1 MQNCLIFNSFFGRE
15 LAILTWTQNLGRKQI
30 QVLFLPVHLY
40 NDYILVEPRDTFFFF
55 FPISEIRTKHKI
67 RIIYIPTHLLKK
79 KKKYL
84 IVINRTYHKRKKNSY
99 TILFPFL

>member
-55 FPISEIRTKHKI
+55 FLLVKLGQNIKLGSSTYLPIC
-67 RIIYIPTHLLKK
+67 
-79 KKKYL
+79 
-84 IVINRTYHKRKKNSY
+84 
-99 TILFPFL
+99 